1 MAKLELQKIYQKAGT
16 FCLKDIHFVLETN
29 TVTAVIGRSGAG
41 KSTLIRLIAQAEIPE
56 VGRILY
62 DGKEMYED
70 EYAIRKKMSV
80 VYDVPNFNTEL
91 KAGKLAGMLQKMEP
105 WFDLG
110 QFSEY
115 MEFAGLDAD
124 IRMKQ
129 YSTGMQKKFMLILA
143 LCRQPELLIM
153 DEPTSAVDPVSR
165 KEMIALLHKYRR
177 EHELTVLFSTHNFED
192 VEEVAD
198 YVILLKK
205 GQMVYKRTREAM
217 LKGLADREQIWKEL
231 GE

>member
-16 FCLKDIHFVLETN
+16 FCLKDIHFSLETN
-29 TVTAVIGRSGAG
+29 TVTAIIGRSGAG

-70 EYAIRKKMSV
+70 EYTIRKKMSV
-80 VYDVPNFNTEL
+80 VYDAPNFNTEL
-91 KAGKLAGMLQKMEP
+91 KAGKLARKLQKMEP
-105 WFDLG
+105 WFDME
-110 QFSEY
+110 QFDKY
-115 MEFAGLDAD
+115 MEFAELDKD
-124 IRMKQ
+124 IRVKQ

-143 LCRQPELLIM
+143 LCRQPEILVM

-165 KEMIALLHKYRR
+165 KEMVALLRKYRKER
-177 EHELTVLFSTHNFED
+177 ELTVLFSTHNYED
-192 VEEVAD
+192 VDEVAD

-205 GQMVYKRTREAM
+205 GQMMYQRTKDSMVKE
-217 LKGLADREQIWKEL
+217 LTDREQILKEL